1 MSWIYPQ
8 FNSGFSSAYIIFM
21 IAIHSLDTSCTSSL
35 SDCQATITVSMMYLL
50 ICPLMNRPQD
60 MLYIFQWHTS
70 LAAKWCSTAWKY
82 WWAIGTIQF
91 AATPVWVLAVCGRE
105 EIQRKATK
113 GQDYAHEKTLVTN
126 NDENFKKVKNWI
138 M

>member
-8 FNSGFSSAYIIFM
+8 FNSDFSSAYIIFM

-50 ICPLMNRPQD
+50 ICPLMNRPQN

-82 WWAIGTIQF
+82 WWDIGL
-91 AATPVWVLAVCGRE
+91 WRHNSVCSHTSLSSGCMWKR
-105 EIQRKATK
+105 RDTK
-113 GQDYAHEKTLVTN
+113 KGYKRSGLCPWKDTCNK
-126 NDENFKKVKNWI
+126 
-138 M
+138 